1 MGFLRKIFS
10 RTETPPPDRATTAP
24 LTPEL
29 VPDDIPGEGRR
40 HLQIGVGHVG
50 TGRKNGPRT
59 DAHMIMLGGYDGN
72 DMLPDYGILSL
83 AVGQADFSMS
93 DQASTTAVRTAL
105 RSVTRGTYL
114 QVLELEPL
122 GDLPSLHTLMQT
134 CFEEANWALKAVA
147 EEGATCLTVTLI
159 LGEQVVVGHVGNSRA
174 YLWHNQEI
182 KRLTEDHP
190 LPSGGEE
197 VTPAGT
203 VFAEEKRT
211 QSSLKLLGPAD
222 ELEVDI
228 TSHEISAGDVL
239 LLASPGLWKALPD
252 EVIAGAFQGYPDAH
266 RCAEALVAA
275 AREISREKE
284 ITALVARIPG
294 N

>member
-1 MGFLRKIFS
+1 
-10 RTETPPPDRATTAP
+10 
-24 LTPEL
+24 
-29 VPDDIPGEGRR
+29 
-40 HLQIGVGHVG
+40 
-50 TGRKNGPRT
+50 
-59 DAHMIMLGGYDGN
+59 
-72 DMLPDYGILSL
+72 
-83 AVGQADFSMS
+83 
-93 DQASTTAVRTAL
+93 VRTAL

-134 CFEEANWALKAVA
+134 CFEEANWAVKAVA